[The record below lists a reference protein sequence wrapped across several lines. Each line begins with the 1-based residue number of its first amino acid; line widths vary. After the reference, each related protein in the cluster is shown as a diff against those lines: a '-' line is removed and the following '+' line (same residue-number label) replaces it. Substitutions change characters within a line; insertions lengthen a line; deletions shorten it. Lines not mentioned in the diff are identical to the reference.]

1 MRKELKVAIISMVSI
16 VLVVAIIIGAVWFFG
31 RSTDPVSVV
40 PASWHITSGDFNS
53 QSYEGYV
60 TADNL
65 QTVTL
70 SSTQTV
76 TQVMVKEGQRV
87 AKGDALLKYDTTLT
101 DIQLERQNLAV
112 QQAQLRVEQAKKDLN
127 RINAMK
133 PYTGPPATRATTAP
147 TTASLTPETEPLLL
161 SGDGTESKP
170 FRVLWIEGSKPY
182 DDLINQY
189 LGTKNEVWITVEM
202 RESNSR
208 YGELLSAIGI
218 HVQRVKA
225 QTPATDATDETS
237 ETSETTAPSNTGTLS
252 YSFFVPTITDLTPD
266 PTPTPTE
273 TEWVDTSSGYTA
285 AEIAAMK
292 LEKQREIRD
301 LDLEWRKAQ
310 VQYRRMQEEA
320 QGGTLKA
327 TVDGVVTHLGDQQTD
342 VDTGTPFLVVSGGGC
357 YYVKFD
363 IGEYDRDLYPVGSEV
378 QIQSWTTGESLTG
391 VIESIAQTP
400 SSGQYWG
407 SGNPNVT
414 LYQATVSVSGDAML
428 TVNDYVSVQ
437 LQGAGSDSALYLE
450 NMYIRSDS
458 TGSYIM
464 KEDENGKLVKTYVRT
479 GGTLWN
485 SYTAVY
491 DGLSEEDWIAF
502 PYGKQVKEGAKTVH
516 DEDGNVG

>member
-147 TTASLTPETEPLLL
+147 TTALLTPETGPQWLDGKGETKSDPIRLLWV
-161 SGDGTESKP
+161 DGAN
-170 FRVLWIEGSKPY
+170 PY
-182 DDLINQY
+182 DVINQY
-189 LGTKNEVWITVEM
+189 LGTKDEVWITVEM

-285 AEIAAMK
+285 AEIA
-292 LEKQREIRD
+292 D
-301 LDLEWRKAQ
+301 L
-310 VQYRRMQEEA
+310 
-320 QGGTLKA
+320 
-327 TVDGVVTHLGDQQTD
+327 
-342 VDTGTPFLVVSGGGC
+342 
-357 YYVKFD
+357 
-363 IGEYDRDLYPVGSEV
+363 
-378 QIQSWTTGESLTG
+378 SL
-391 VIESIAQTP
+391 
-400 SSGQYWG
+400 
-407 SGNPNVT
+407 
-414 LYQATVSVSGDAML
+414 LL
-428 TVNDYVSVQ
+428 
-437 LQGAGSDSALYLE
+437 
-450 NMYIRSDS
+450 
-458 TGSYIM
+458 
-464 KEDENGKLVKTYVRT
+464 
-479 GGTLWN
+479 
-485 SYTAVY
+485 
-491 DGLSEEDWIAF
+491 
-502 PYGKQVKEGAKTVH
+502 
-516 DEDGNVG
+516 

>member
-1 MRKELKVAIISMVSI
+1 MRKEVKVAIISMVSI
-16 VLVVAIIIGAVWFFG
+16 LLTVAIVITAVWYFG
-31 RSTDPVSVV
+31 RSTDPVTVV
-40 PASWHITSGDFNS
+40 PASWHITGGDYNS

-76 TQVMVKEGQRV
+76 TEVLVKEGQRV
-87 AKGDALLKYDTTLT
+87 AKGDALMKYDTTLT

-112 QQAQLRVEQAKKDLN
+112 QQAQLRVEQAKKDLT

-133 PYTGPPATRATTAP
+133 PYTGPPATRPTTAP
-147 TTASLTPETEPLLL
+147 TTAALTPETGPQWLEGKGETKSDPIRLLWVD
-161 SGDGTESKP
+161 SAN
-170 FRVLWIEGSKPY
+170 PY
-182 DDLINQY
+182 DVINQY
-189 LGTKNEVWITVEM
+189 LGSKDEVWITIEM

-208 YGELLSAIGI
+208 NGELLSAIGM
-218 HVQRVKA
+218 HVQRESA
-225 QTPATDATDETS
+225 PSTDETTDPS
-237 ETSETTAPSNTGTLS
+237 ESTAPSGTGKLR
-252 YSFFVPTITDLTPD
+252 YSFFVPDISD
-266 PTPTPTE
+266 PAPAPVPTE

-285 AEIAAMK
+285 SEIAAMK
-292 LEKQREIRD
+292 VEKQKEIRD

-310 VQYRRMQEEA
+310 VEYRRMQEEA

-327 TVDGVVTHLGDQQTD
+327 TVDGVVKHVGDLQAD
-342 VDTGTPFLVVSGGGC
+342 VDTGTPFMVVSGGGC

-363 IGEYDRDLYPVGSEV
+363 IGEYDRELYPVGSEV
-378 QIQSWTTGESLTG
+378 QIQSWTTGTSELG
-391 VIESIAQTP
+391 VIESISQTP

-437 LQGAGSDSALYLE
+437 LQGGMSENALYLE
-450 NMYIRSDS
+450 NMYIRTDS
-458 TGSYIM
+458 VGSYIM
-464 KEDENGKLVKTYVRT
+464 KEDENGKLVKTYIRT

-491 DGLSEEDWIAF
+491 EGLSDEDWIAF

-516 DEDGNVG
+516 DENTGVNYG